1 MKRNLLFI
9 PTLNE
14 AGSIHDLVT
23 NVLKENPYLNVL
35 VIDDNSIDGTTEII
49 EKLMV
54 NYHNLFL
61 IVRPRKLGVGSAHIE
76 ALNFAKRNNYEF
88 LVTMDADGSHNPKY
102 IGDFLSTIDYC
113 DLVIGSRY
121 KNPESLLEWH
131 FHRKLLTYV
140 VHFLTTI
147 LLGLSYDCSS
157 GFRCYRVNS
166 IPEIVFIGL
175 KSTGYDFFFE
185 SVYEITRAKLKIQE
199 ISITLPARTYGSSK
213 LTYKLAVK
221 AFVTLVTLCTS
232 RIKR

>member
-1 MKRNLLFI
+1 
-9 PTLNE
+9 
-14 AGSIHDLVT
+14 
-23 NVLKENPYLNVL
+23 
-35 VIDDNSIDGTTEII
+35 
-49 EKLMV
+49 
-54 NYHNLFL
+54 
-61 IVRPRKLGVGSAHIE
+61 
-76 ALNFAKRNNYEF
+76 
-88 LVTMDADGSHNPKY
+88 MDADGSHNPKY
-102 IGDFLSTIDYC
+102 VGDFLSTIDCC

-157 GFRCYRVNS
+157 GFRCYRVKS
-166 IPEIVFIGL
+166 IPEIVFTGL